1 MAKSPAS
8 PDGARSASET
18 EVQRAFEESF
28 QKSLAEEPWKGAGL
42 YGTYLSSP
50 DDIRRSFLELWPRL
64 EGILEKPVDPA
75 SALKDIGDLVIYEI
89 PDGTRTTLS
98 TNEKIDV
105 ELDAGM
111 WCLSFI
117 HTLRSLGAK
126 KAVMMTHTRYNR
138 QRGEGEA
145 ERIIS
150 VVERGIAPVAD
161 YCGRN
166 DINARLVGL
175 SDEYELS
182 ESLIA
187 AFPERDGAD
196 LELFFLVDYRE
207 ESFLEEKGKGLMSQL
222 PDVDVVVRHTKMH
235 ISGGWLPTRTLQ
247 STYLY
252 CQNGTVYTNWTFDEH
267 VSLVAAALLAK
278 YLNKGETLVKIYPS
292 VDDVKKRYQKRELS
306 LSNRVVKVREAPRK
320 LYVMGS
326 PWGLVQL
333 YY

>member
-1 MAKSPAS
+1 M
-8 PDGARSASET
+8 
-18 EVQRAFEESF
+18 
-28 QKSLAEEPWKGAGL
+28 
-42 YGTYLSSP
+42 
-50 DDIRRSFLELWPRL
+50 
-64 EGILEKPVDPA
+64 EKPVDPA
-75 SALKDIGDLVIYEI
+75 SALRDVRDLVVYDI

-98 TNEKIDV
+98 TNERIDV

-117 HTLRSLGAK
+117 HTLRSLGARR
-126 KAVMMTHTRYNR
+126 AVLMTHTNYNR
-138 QRGEGEA
+138 QRGESEL
-145 ERIIS
+145 ERIMA

-166 DINARLVGL
+166 EINARLIGL
-175 SDEYELS
+175 SDDYELS
-182 ESLIA
+182 DSLKA
-187 AFPERDGAD
+187 AFPERSDSD
-196 LELFFLVDYRE
+196 FEVFFLIDYRE
-207 ESFLEEKGKGLMSQL
+207 ESFLEDQGRKLMSML
-222 PDVDVVVRHTKMH
+222 PDIDVVVRHTKMH
-235 ISGGWLPTRTLQ
+235 ISGGWLPTKTLR

-267 VSLVAAALLAK
+267 VSLVGAALMAK
-278 YLNKGETLVKIYPS
+278 YLNHGEILVKTYPS

-306 LSNRVVKVREAPRK
+306 LSNRVVRVRDSPKK

>member
-1 MAKSPAS
+1 VARSPAS
-8 PDGARSASET
+8 PDGTRSASES

-28 QKSLAEEPWKGAGL
+28 QRSLAEEPWKGAGL

-50 DDIRRSFLELWPRL
+50 DDIRRSFLDLWPRL
-64 EGILEKPVDPA
+64 DGILERSIDPA
-75 SALKDIGDLVIYEI
+75 SALKDIGDLIVYEI

-126 KAVMMTHTRYNR
+126 KAVLMTHTSYNR
-138 QRGEGEA
+138 QRGEGEM

-150 VVERGIAPVAD
+150 VIERGIAPVAD
-161 YCGRN
+161 YCEKN

-182 ESLIA
+182 ESLRA
-187 AFPERDGAD
+187 AFPERKGAD
-196 LELFFLVDYRE
+196 FEVFFLIDYRE
-207 ESFLEEKGKGLMSQL
+207 ECFLEEKGKELMSQL

-235 ISGGWLPTRTLQ
+235 ISGGWLPTKTLRA
-247 STYLY
+247 TYLY

-267 VSLVAAALLAK
+267 VSLVGAALLAK
-278 YLNKGETLVKIYPS
+278 YLNQGEMLVKTYPS